1 MENDQS
7 KKIELRFDDELQIY
21 RQLVNV
27 NDIYTTNVLP
37 DYSKTGFSATQ
48 IKVHSLN
55 NYKLQASMPPLIDGL
70 GSTSMV
76 FYRRS
81 DDIYFINLILKVIEF
96 VFNSNSLF
104 GTFNIQKS
112 DINFRDQYLMTQM
125 RNHTPVTF
133 YF

>member
-1 MENDQS
+1 
-7 KKIELRFDDELQIY
+7 
-21 RQLVNV
+21 
-27 NDIYTTNVLP
+27 
-37 DYSKTGFSATQ
+37 
-48 IKVHSLN
+48 
-55 NYKLQASMPPLIDGL
+55 MPPLIDGL